1 MVSFDEHPNYRKLFE
16 SLGFEYRG
24 CDSYATYSVDVFC
37 NYEKKFYASVN
48 DARVFGIKVKIYHY
62 SKMDSPHVF
71 DGDSQDAAYI
81 GYWGKEN
88 PYSRQE
94 IKRNAD
100 EKSIK
105 DFIKKWSLAQ

>member
-1 MVSFDEHPNYRKLFE
+1 MANFDEHPNYRELFE

-24 CDSYATYSVDVFC
+24 CDSYATYSVDVFS
-37 NYEKKFYASVN
+37 NYEKKFYADVE
-48 DARVFGIKVKIYHY
+48 DDRTFGIKVTICHY

-71 DGDSQDAAYI
+71 DGNSQDATYI
-81 GYWGKEN
+81 GYWDKEN
-88 PYSRQE
+88 PYLSRE

-105 DFIKKWSLAQ
+105 DFIKKWSLA